1 MKTILIIISLFTFL
15 NIKAQNKSI
24 ITSTI
29 TVRGNCDECKNRIEN
44 AVDIKGVKLAV
55 WEETNQVL
63 TVTYNPE
70 KVSLLQIKNAV
81 VSKGHDADTLKAQ
94 EIIYNKLPDC
104 CKYRNNKCE
113 LPKK

>member
-1 MKTILIIISLFTFL
+1 MKTILFIISLFTFL
-15 NIKAQNKSI
+15 NIKSQNKNI

-29 TVRGNCDECKNRIEN
+29 SVRGNCEECKNRIEN

-55 WEETNQVL
+55 WEEKNQVL

-81 VSKGHDADTLKAQ
+81 VSKGHDADTLKAK
-94 EIIYNKLPDC
+94 EIIYNKLPTC